1 MKRFISKP
9 PQYTLL
15 VDDQAIVIDNQRG
28 FTTDDKRLIA
38 AVTSHSDFGNLVF
51 AVPTE
56 AELNRQSK
64 QTAKRILTAIAEDG
78 E

>member
-15 VDDQAIVIDNQRG
+15 VDNRPIVIDNQRG

-38 AVTSHSDFGNLVF
+38 AITGHSDFGNLVF
-51 AVPTE
+51 AVPTT
-56 AELNRQSK
+56 AELERQSK
-64 QTAKRILTAIAEDG
+64 PAAKRLLAEIAADG